1 MPLIKRSDAKSL
13 SQPLAPE
20 ASVSSERT
28 IAAPVFTVAI
38 DAVKAQPDNLGT
50 QLQVDT
56 RCEKVAS
63 DGKLSKDGYWRRRE
77 TRDIE
82 TGIRI
87 RRSGIYQAA
96 LQSAG
101 VNQYASGN
109 TLEDY
114 LKVVRKAA
122 EDGLAFINEEAK

>member
-1 MPLIKRSDAKSL
+1 MPLIKRSDAKAAT
-13 SQPLAPE
+13 PP
-20 ASVSSERT
+20 VSS
-28 IAAPVFTVAI
+28 
-38 DAVKAQPDNLGT
+38 DAVSPLGPSAQEIADAIKAQTAGSAARSPIYTGRKGVGD
-50 QLQVDT
+50 D
-56 RCEKVAS
+56 
-63 DGKLSKDGYWRRRE
+63 DKLSKDGYWRRRE
-77 TRDIE
+77 DRDIE